1 MLRQLRAPPFC
12 HFIRCHRLDGDGQDI
27 GESPSAGMR
36 SFKVLRTADCSVE
49 LQLQWSPSEMH
60 EFIPVT
66 TACTRQWNVI
76 GGKGNIESSPIELP
90 LRPKASTSVQIHP
103 PFLEL
108 RGLGKAGAG
117 RETASRPDSR
127 TDRDSQPDGQPDR
140 QPAGRTDSI
149 RPASVRGLDGRAGRP
164 GRPGGPAGG
173 PEYHRAPELREAL
186 VSVWLQCPAV
196 SRIYSLGRSAQGREL
211 LVLELSDSPGEHEPG
226 EPEFKYIGN
235 MHGNEAVGRELLI
248 FLAQY
253 LCNEYQKGNETIVNL
268 IHSTRIHI
276 LPSLNPDGFE
286 KAASQPGELKDWF
299 VGRSN
304 AQGIDLNRNFPDLDR
319 IVYVNERQGGPN
331 NHLLKNLKKVVDQNP
346 KLAPETK
353 AVIHWIMDIPFV
365 LSANLHGGD
374 LVANYP
380 YDETRSGS
388 AHEYSSCPDDAIF
401 QSLARSYSSFNPA
414 MSDPNR
420 PPCRKND
427 DDSSFVDGTTNG
439 GAWYSVPGGMQDFN
453 YLSSNCFEITVE
465 LSCEKFPPEETLKS
479 YWEDN
484 KNSLINY
491 MEQIHRG
498 VKGFVRDLQGK
509 PLANATISVEGIDH
523 DITSAKDG
531 DYWRLLVPGNYK
543 LTASAPG
550 YLAITKKVAVP
561 YSPAVEV
568 DFELESF
575 SERKE
580 EEKEELME
588 WWKMMSE
595 TLNF

>member
-1 MLRQLRAPPFC
+1 MAAR
-12 HFIRCHRLDGDGQDI
+12 
-27 GESPSAGMR
+27 
-36 SFKVLRTADCSVE
+36 
-49 LQLQWSPSEMH
+49 
-60 EFIPVT
+60 
-66 TACTRQWNVI
+66 
-76 GGKGNIESSPIELP
+76 
-90 LRPKASTSVQIHP
+90 
-103 PFLEL
+103 EL
-108 RGLGKAGAG
+108 RLLLLTLGALLAACRAAEPSSAAGS
-117 RETASRPDSR
+117 SRRRRLS
-127 TDRDSQPDGQPDR
+127 SEDGI
-140 QPAGRTDSI
+140 SF
-149 RPASVRGLDGRAGRP
+149 
-164 GRPGGPAGG
+164 
-173 PEYHRAPELREAL
+173 EYHRYAELREAL
-186 VSVWLQCPAV
+186 VAVWLQCPAV
-196 SRIYSLGRSAQGREL
+196 SRIYTVGRSSEGREL
-211 LVLELSDSPGEHEPG
+211 LVIEVSDRPGEHEPG
-226 EPEFKYIGN
+226 ELKRDEEWLCVTSKSTVDPSYCMEEVSLLFCGTIANTPRADMNNHTGVVVNALKLKPGEPEFKYVGN

-253 LCNEYQKGNETIVNL
+253 LCNEYQKGNETIINL
-268 IHSTRIHI
+268 IHSTQYTNLSAFMVKETVKLFIQQPDRRAAKN
-276 LPSLNPDGFE
+276 LRALYLMSKRMSPSSGNNKVGFVI
-286 KAASQPGELKDWF
+286 KLPGELKDWF

-319 IVYVNERQGGPN
+319 IVYVNEKEGGPN
-331 NHLLKNLKKVVDQNP
+331 NHLLKNMKKAVDQNP

-353 AVIHWIMDIPFV
+353 GVIHWIMDIPFV

-401 QSLARSYSSFNPA
+401 QSLARSYSSLNPA

-465 LSCEKFPPEETLKS
+465 LSCEKFPPEETLKG

-491 MEQIHRG
+491 IEQIHRG
-498 VKGFVRDLQGK
+498 VKGFVKDLQGN
-509 PLANATISVEGIDH
+509 PIANATISVEGISH

-561 YSPAVEV
+561 FSPAVVV
-568 DFELESF
+568 DFELESL

>member
-1 MLRQLRAPPFC
+1 MGCAKYSQYQKKTCWVFFFFFFSRILGDENSFSAFRLHLAAPVRRGRA
-12 HFIRCHRLDGDGQDI
+12 HA
-27 GESPSAGMR
+27 SA
-36 SFKVLRTADCSVE
+36 
-49 LQLQWSPSEMH
+49 
-60 EFIPVT
+60 
-66 TACTRQWNVI
+66 
-76 GGKGNIESSPIELP
+76 
-90 LRPKASTSVQIHP
+90 
-103 PFLEL
+103 L
-108 RGLGKAGAG
+108 RGELSLLPPRPAETGGAAGPSGPCRSLPVPPLASARPPLPPSLPPGPAAAARRRAG
-117 RETASRPDSR
+117 GMAVRVLLALCGVLAACRAAEPGPGVGVASRRRRLSAEEGI
-127 TDRDSQPDGQPDR
+127 SF
-140 QPAGRTDSI
+140 
-149 RPASVRGLDGRAGRP
+149 
-164 GRPGGPAGG
+164 
-173 PEYHRAPELREAL
+173 EYHRYAELREAL
-186 VSVWLQCPAV
+186 VAVWLQCPAI
-196 SRIYSLGRSAQGREL
+196 SRIYTVGRSAEGREL
-211 LVLELSDSPGEHEPG
+211 LVIEVSDRPGEHEPG
-226 EPEFKYIGN
+226 EPEFKYVGN

-253 LCNEYQKGNETIVNL
+253 LCNEYQKGNETIINL

-276 LPSLNPDGFE
+276 MPSLNPDGFE

-319 IVYVNERQGGPN
+319 IVYVNEKEGGPN
-331 NHLLKNLKKVVDQNP
+331 NHLLKNMKKAVDQNP

-353 AVIHWIMDIPFV
+353 GVIHWIMDIPFV

-465 LSCEKFPPEETLKS
+465 LSCEKFPPEETLKG

-491 MEQIHRG
+491 IEQIHRG
-498 VKGFVRDLQGK
+498 VKGFVKDLQGN
-509 PLANATISVEGIDH
+509 PIANATISVEGISH

-561 YSPAVEV
+561 FSPAVVV
-568 DFELESF
+568 DFELESL

>member
-1 MLRQLRAPPFC
+1 MAARVLLLALCAVLAACRAAAEP
-12 HFIRCHRLDGDGQDI
+12 
-27 GESPSAGMR
+27 A
-36 SFKVLRTADCSVE
+36 
-49 LQLQWSPSEMH
+49 
-60 EFIPVT
+60 
-66 TACTRQWNVI
+66 
-76 GGKGNIESSPIELP
+76 
-90 LRPKASTSVQIHP
+90 
-103 PFLEL
+103 
-108 RGLGKAGAG
+108 AGA
-117 RETASRPDSR
+117 ASRRRRLSAEEGI
-127 TDRDSQPDGQPDR
+127 SF
-140 QPAGRTDSI
+140 
-149 RPASVRGLDGRAGRP
+149 
-164 GRPGGPAGG
+164 
-173 PEYHRAPELREAL
+173 EYHRYAELREAL
-186 VSVWLQCPAV
+186 VAVWLQCPAI
-196 SRIYSLGRSAQGREL
+196 SRIYTVGRSAEGREL
-211 LVLELSDSPGEHEPG
+211 LVIEISDRPGEHEPG
-226 EPEFKYIGN
+226 EPEFKYVGN

-253 LCNEYQKGNETIVNL
+253 LCNEYQKGNDTIINL

-276 LPSLNPDGFE
+276 MPSLNPDGFE

-319 IVYVNERQGGPN
+319 IVYVNEKEGGPN
-331 NHLLKNLKKVVDQNP
+331 NHLLKNMKKAVDQNP

-353 AVIHWIMDIPFV
+353 GVIHWIMDIPFV

-380 YDETRSGS
+380 YDETRSGI

-465 LSCEKFPPEETLKS
+465 LSCEKFPPEETLKG

-491 MEQIHRG
+491 IEQIHRG
-498 VKGFVRDLQGK
+498 VKGFVKDLQGN
-509 PLANATISVEGIDH
+509 PIANATISVEGISH
-523 DITSAKDG
+523 DVTSGECGTSAV
-531 DYWRLLVPGNYK
+531 LLLG
-543 LTASAPG
+543 
-550 YLAITKKVAVP
+550 LAT
-561 YSPAVEV
+561 
-568 DFELESF
+568 
-575 SERKE
+575 
-580 EEKEELME
+580 
-588 WWKMMSE
+588 
-595 TLNF
+595 

>member
-1 MLRQLRAPPFC
+1 M
-12 HFIRCHRLDGDGQDI
+12 
-27 GESPSAGMR
+27 
-36 SFKVLRTADCSVE
+36 
-49 LQLQWSPSEMH
+49 
-60 EFIPVT
+60 
-66 TACTRQWNVI
+66 
-76 GGKGNIESSPIELP
+76 
-90 LRPKASTSVQIHP
+90 
-103 PFLEL
+103 
-108 RGLGKAGAG
+108 AG
-117 RETASRPDSR
+117 RGRLWALLLALCGVLGALCLQGSRADEPE
-127 TDRDSQPDGQPDR
+127 
-140 QPAGRTDSI
+140 A
-149 RPASVRGLDGRAGRP
+149 AAAAAA
-164 GRPGGPAGG
+164 AGG
-173 PEYHRAPELREAL
+173 GGANRRRRLSQADGISFEYHRYPELREAL
-186 VSVWLQCPAV
+186 VSVWLQCSDI
-196 SRIYSLGRSAQGREL
+196 SRIYTVGRSFEGREL
-211 LVLELSDSPGEHEPG
+211 LVIEISDNPGEHEPG
-226 EPEFKYIGN
+226 EPEFKFVGN

-253 LCNEYQKGNETIVNL
+253 LCNEYQKGNETIINL

-276 LPSLNPDGFE
+276 MPSLNPDGFE

-319 IVYVNERQGGPN
+319 IVYVNEKEGGPN
-331 NHLLKNLKKVVDQNP
+331 NHLLKNLKKAVDQNS

-353 AVIHWIMDIPFV
+353 AVIHWIMDISFV

-380 YDETRSGS
+380 YDETRTGR
-388 AHEYSSCPDDAIF
+388 AHEYSPSPDDAIF

-427 DDSSFVDGTTNG
+427 DDSSFIDGTTNG
-439 GAWYSVPGGMQDFN
+439 GAWYSVPGGLYQ
-453 YLSSNCFEITVE
+453 CTA
-465 LSCEKFPPEETLKS
+465 TLKIS
-479 YWEDN
+479 FFLRRLWLLQLH
-484 KNSLINY
+484 SFIVIHR
-491 MEQIHRG
+491 IHRG
-498 VKGFVRDLQGK
+498 VKGFVRDLQGN
-509 PLANATISVEGIDH
+509 PIANATISVEGIDH

-543 LTASAPG
+543 VTASAPG

-561 YSPAVEV
+561 FSPAVKV
-568 DFELESF
+568 DFDLESL

>member
-1 MLRQLRAPPFC
+1 MA
-12 HFIRCHRLDGDGQDI
+12 
-27 GESPSAGMR
+27 AGR
-36 SFKVLRTADCSVE
+36 GWGLLALCGALAACCWLLCAEAAE
-49 LQLQWSPSEMH
+49 LQ
-60 EFIPVT
+60 
-66 TACTRQWNVI
+66 
-76 GGKGNIESSPIELP
+76 
-90 LRPKASTSVQIHP
+90 
-103 PFLEL
+103 
-108 RGLGKAGAG
+108 AGAG
-117 RETASRPDSR
+117 ASRR
-127 TDRDSQPDGQPDR
+127 RRLSQEDGI
-140 QPAGRTDSI
+140 SF
-149 RPASVRGLDGRAGRP
+149 
-164 GRPGGPAGG
+164 
-173 PEYHRAPELREAL
+173 EYHRYPELREAL
-186 VSVWLQCPAV
+186 VAVWLQCPSI
-196 SRIYSLGRSAQGREL
+196 SRIYTVGRSFEGREL
-211 LVLELSDSPGEHEPG
+211 LVIEISDNPGRHEPG

-253 LCNEYQKGNETIVNL
+253 LCNEYQKGNETIMNL

-276 LPSLNPDGFE
+276 MPSLNPDGFE

-319 IVYVNERQGGPN
+319 IVYVNEREGGPN
-331 NHLLKNLKKVVDQNP
+331 NHLLKNMRKAVDQNP

-353 AVIHWIMDIPFV
+353 SIIHWIMDIPFV

-388 AHEYSSCPDDAIF
+388 THEYSSCPDDAIF
-401 QSLARSYSSFNPA
+401 QSLARGYSSFNPA

-465 LSCEKFPPEETLKS
+465 LSCEKFPSEETLKS

-484 KNSLINY
+484 KNSLVNY
-491 MEQIHRG
+491 IEQIHRG
-498 VKGFVRDLQGK
+498 VKGFVRDLQGN
-509 PLANATISVEGIDH
+509 PIANATISVEGINH
-523 DITSAKDG
+523 DITSANDG
-531 DYWRLLVPGNYK
+531 DYWRLLTPGNYK

-561 YSPAVEV
+561 FSPAIEV
-568 DFELESF
+568 DFELESL

>member
-1 MLRQLRAPPFC
+1 MVQKC
-12 HFIRCHRLDGDGQDI
+12 
-27 GESPSAGMR
+27 SPSLPPSSPVSSRCRRGWAARPLLRLLRLLPPPLPPSVCPSVRPSVLPSLLGRREPVCVCVCAGMAAR
-36 SFKVLRTADCSVE
+36 VLLALCGLLV
-49 LQLQWSPSEMH
+49 
-60 EFIPVT
+60 
-66 TACTRQWNVI
+66 ACRAA
-76 GGKGNIESSPIELP
+76 EP
-90 LRPKASTSVQIHP
+90 
-103 PFLEL
+103 
-108 RGLGKAGAG
+108 AGAG
-117 RETASRPDSR
+117 GASRRRRLS
-127 TDRDSQPDGQPDR
+127 SEEGI
-140 QPAGRTDSI
+140 SF
-149 RPASVRGLDGRAGRP
+149 
-164 GRPGGPAGG
+164 
-173 PEYHRAPELREAL
+173 EYHRYAELREAL
-186 VSVWLQCPAV
+186 VAVWLQCPAV
-196 SRIYSLGRSAQGREL
+196 SRIYTVGRSAEGREL
-211 LVLELSDSPGEHEPG
+211 LVIELSDRPGEHEPG
-226 EPEFKYIGN
+226 EPEFKYVGN

-253 LCNEYQKGNETIVNL
+253 LCNEYQKGNETIINL

-276 LPSLNPDGFE
+276 MPSLNPDGFE

-319 IVYVNERQGGPN
+319 IVYVNEKEGGPN
-331 NHLLKNLKKVVDQNP
+331 NHLLKNMKKAVDQNP

-353 AVIHWIMDIPFV
+353 GVIHWIMDIPFV

-465 LSCEKFPPEETLKS
+465 LSCEKFPPEETLKG

-491 MEQIHRG
+491 IEQIHRG
-498 VKGFVRDLQGK
+498 VKGFVKDLQGN
-509 PLANATISVEGIDH
+509 PIANATISVEGISH

-561 YSPAVEV
+561 FSPAVMV
-568 DFELESF
+568 DFELESL

>member
-1 MLRQLRAPPFC
+1 VLLALCGVLAACRAAAEPA
-12 HFIRCHRLDGDGQDI
+12 
-27 GESPSAGMR
+27 AG
-36 SFKVLRTADCSVE
+36 
-49 LQLQWSPSEMH
+49 
-60 EFIPVT
+60 
-66 TACTRQWNVI
+66 
-76 GGKGNIESSPIELP
+76 G
-90 LRPKASTSVQIHP
+90 
-103 PFLEL
+103 
-108 RGLGKAGAG
+108 
-117 RETASRPDSR
+117 ASRRRRLSAEEGI
-127 TDRDSQPDGQPDR
+127 SF
-140 QPAGRTDSI
+140 
-149 RPASVRGLDGRAGRP
+149 
-164 GRPGGPAGG
+164 
-173 PEYHRAPELREAL
+173 EYHRYAELREAL
-186 VSVWLQCPAV
+186 VAVWLQCPAI
-196 SRIYSLGRSAQGREL
+196 SRIYTVGRSAEGREL
-211 LVLELSDSPGEHEPG
+211 LVIEVSDRPGEHEPG
-226 EPEFKYIGN
+226 EPEFKYVGN

-253 LCNEYQKGNETIVNL
+253 LCNEYQKGNETIINL

-276 LPSLNPDGFE
+276 MPSLNPDGFE

-319 IVYVNERQGGPN
+319 IVYVNEKEGGPN
-331 NHLLKNLKKVVDQNP
+331 NHLLKNMKKAVDQNP

-353 AVIHWIMDIPFV
+353 GVIHWIMDIPFV

-380 YDETRSGS
+380 YDETRSGI

-465 LSCEKFPPEETLKS
+465 LSCEKFPPEETLKG

-491 MEQIHRG
+491 IEQIHRG
-498 VKGFVRDLQGK
+498 VKGFVKDLQGN
-509 PLANATISVEGIDH
+509 PITNATISVEGISH
-523 DITSAKDG
+523 DITSGECCTSGKQEVLEYTATPSASQ
-531 DYWRLLVPGNYK
+531 PG
-543 LTASAPG
+543 
-550 YLAITKKVAVP
+550 AI
-561 YSPAVEV
+561 S
-568 DFELESF
+568 DLIS
-575 SERKE
+575 
-580 EEKEELME
+580 
-588 WWKMMSE
+588 
-595 TLNF
+595 

>member
-1 MLRQLRAPPFC
+1 MAVRA
-12 HFIRCHRLDGDGQDI
+12 
-27 GESPSAGMR
+27 
-36 SFKVLRTADCSVE
+36 VLALCGLLVAYRAAVAAE
-49 LQLQWSPSEMH
+49 PG
-60 EFIPVT
+60 V
-66 TACTRQWNVI
+66 
-76 GGKGNIESSPIELP
+76 SSS
-90 LRPKASTSVQIHP
+90 RR
-103 PFLEL
+103 
-108 RGLGKAGAG
+108 RGLSSEEGI
-117 RETASRPDSR
+117 SF
-127 TDRDSQPDGQPDR
+127 
-140 QPAGRTDSI
+140 
-149 RPASVRGLDGRAGRP
+149 
-164 GRPGGPAGG
+164 
-173 PEYHRAPELREAL
+173 EYHRYAELREA
-186 VSVWLQCPAV
+186 VVAVWLQCPAV
-196 SRIYSLGRSAQGREL
+196 SRIYTVGRSAEGREL
-211 LVLELSDSPGEHEPG
+211 LVIEVSDRPGEHEPG
-226 EPEFKYIGN
+226 EPEFKYVGN

-253 LCNEYQKGNETIVNL
+253 LCNEYQKGNETIINL

-276 LPSLNPDGFE
+276 MPSLNPDGFE

-319 IVYVNERQGGPN
+319 IVYVNEKEGGPN
-331 NHLLKNLKKVVDQNP
+331 NHLLINMKKAVDQNP

-353 AVIHWIMDIPFV
+353 GVIHWIMDIPFV

-380 YDETRSGS
+380 YDETRSGI

-465 LSCEKFPPEETLKS
+465 LSCEKFPPEETLKG

-491 MEQIHRG
+491 IEQIHRG
-498 VKGFVRDLQGK
+498 VKGFVKDLQGN
-509 PLANATISVEGIDH
+509 PIANATISVEGISH

-561 YSPAVEV
+561 FSPAVVV
-568 DFELESF
+568 DFELESL

>member
-1 MLRQLRAPPFC
+1 MAVRA
-12 HFIRCHRLDGDGQDI
+12 
-27 GESPSAGMR
+27 
-36 SFKVLRTADCSVE
+36 VLALCGLLVAYRAAVAAE
-49 LQLQWSPSEMH
+49 PG
-60 EFIPVT
+60 
-66 TACTRQWNVI
+66 A
-76 GGKGNIESSPIELP
+76 SSS
-90 LRPKASTSVQIHP
+90 RR
-103 PFLEL
+103 
-108 RGLGKAGAG
+108 RGLSSEEGI
-117 RETASRPDSR
+117 SF
-127 TDRDSQPDGQPDR
+127 
-140 QPAGRTDSI
+140 
-149 RPASVRGLDGRAGRP
+149 
-164 GRPGGPAGG
+164 
-173 PEYHRAPELREAL
+173 EYHRYAELREAL
-186 VSVWLQCPAV
+186 VAVWLQCPAV
-196 SRIYSLGRSAQGREL
+196 SRIYTVGRSAEGREL
-211 LVLELSDSPGEHEPG
+211 LVIEVSDRPGEHEPG
-226 EPEFKYIGN
+226 EPEFKYVGN

-253 LCNEYQKGNETIVNL
+253 LCNEYQKGNETIINL

-276 LPSLNPDGFE
+276 MPSLNPDGFE

-319 IVYVNERQGGPN
+319 IVYVNEKEGGPN
-331 NHLLKNLKKVVDQNP
+331 NHLLKNMKKAVDQNP

-353 AVIHWIMDIPFV
+353 GVIHWIMDIPFV

-380 YDETRSGS
+380 YDETRSGI

-465 LSCEKFPPEETLKS
+465 LSCEKFPPEETLKG

-491 MEQIHRG
+491 IEQIHRG
-498 VKGFVRDLQGK
+498 VKGFVKDLQGN
-509 PLANATISVEGIDH
+509 PIANATISVEGISH
-523 DITSAKDG
+523 DITSGERCASAKQVALE
-531 DYWRLLVPGNYK
+531 Y
-543 LTASAPG
+543 TASPSAWQPA
-550 YLAITKKVAVP
+550 AI
-561 YSPAVEV
+561 S
-568 DFELESF
+568 DLIS
-575 SERKE
+575 
-580 EEKEELME
+580 
-588 WWKMMSE
+588 
-595 TLNF
+595 

>member
-1 MLRQLRAPPFC
+1 MAAGRGWGLLALC
-12 HFIRCHRLDGDGQDI
+12 GAL
-27 GESPSAGMR
+27 SACCW
-36 SFKVLRTADCSVE
+36 LLC
-49 LQLQWSPSEMH
+49 
-60 EFIPVT
+60 
-66 TACTRQWNVI
+66 
-76 GGKGNIESSPIELP
+76 
-90 LRPKASTSVQIHP
+90 
-103 PFLEL
+103 
-108 RGLGKAGAG
+108 AGAAEQEAAAG
-117 RETASRPDSR
+117 ASRR
-127 TDRDSQPDGQPDR
+127 RRLSQEDGI
-140 QPAGRTDSI
+140 SF
-149 RPASVRGLDGRAGRP
+149 
-164 GRPGGPAGG
+164 
-173 PEYHRAPELREAL
+173 EYHRYPELREAL
-186 VSVWLQCPAV
+186 VAVWLQCPSI
-196 SRIYSLGRSAQGREL
+196 SRIYTVGRSFEGREL
-211 LVLELSDSPGEHEPG
+211 LVIEISDNPGRHEPG

-253 LCNEYQKGNETIVNL
+253 LCNEYQKGNETIINL

-276 LPSLNPDGFE
+276 MPSFNPDGFE
-286 KAASQPGELKDWF
+286 KAASQPGEFKDWF

-319 IVYVNERQGGPN
+319 IVYINEREGGPN
-331 NHLLKNLKKVVDQNP
+331 NHLLKNMRKAVDQNP

-353 AVIHWIMDIPFV
+353 SIIHWIMDIPFV

-388 AHEYSSCPDDAIF
+388 THEYSSCPDDAIF
-401 QSLARSYSSFNPA
+401 QSLARGYSSFNPA
-414 MSDPNR
+414 MSDQNR

-465 LSCEKFPPEETLKS
+465 LSCEKFPSEETLKT

-484 KNSLINY
+484 KNSLVNY
-491 MEQIHRG
+491 IEQIHRG
-498 VKGFVRDLQGK
+498 VKGFVRDLQGNAI
-509 PLANATISVEGIDH
+509 ANATISVEGINH
-523 DITSAKDG
+523 DITSANDG
-531 DYWRLLVPGNYK
+531 DYWRLLTPGNYK

-561 YSPAVEV
+561 FSPAIGV
-568 DFELESF
+568 DFELESL

>member
-1 MLRQLRAPPFC
+1 MEHAVTLPSWQRVNPLGPHTLMRRCGKRAPGFSQRFYQQLDDSSWMDGSSLSGFPP
-12 HFIRCHRLDGDGQDI
+12 HRAAAARPSALRGSARAADRGGAAAPVPPRRP
-27 GESPSAGMR
+27 SPSRSLLPPRSLASWVPPALAERQAGGMAAR
-36 SFKVLRTADCSVE
+36 VLLLALCCAV
-49 LQLQWSPSEMH
+49 LA
-60 EFIPVT
+60 
-66 TACTRQWNVI
+66 ACRAAA
-76 GGKGNIESSPIELP
+76 EP
-90 LRPKASTSVQIHP
+90 A
-103 PFLEL
+103 
-108 RGLGKAGAG
+108 AGA
-117 RETASRPDSR
+117 ASRRRRLSAEEGI
-127 TDRDSQPDGQPDR
+127 SF
-140 QPAGRTDSI
+140 
-149 RPASVRGLDGRAGRP
+149 
-164 GRPGGPAGG
+164 
-173 PEYHRAPELREAL
+173 EYHRYAELREAL
-186 VSVWLQCPAV
+186 VAVWLQCPAI
-196 SRIYSLGRSAQGREL
+196 SRIYTVGRSAEGREL
-211 LVLELSDSPGEHEPG
+211 LVIEISDRPGEHEPG
-226 EPEFKYIGN
+226 EPEFKYVGN

-253 LCNEYQKGNETIVNL
+253 LCNEYQKGNDTIINL

-276 LPSLNPDGFE
+276 MPSLNPDGFE

-319 IVYVNERQGGPN
+319 IVYINEKEGGPN
-331 NHLLKNLKKVVDQNP
+331 NHLLKNMKKAVDQNP

-353 AVIHWIMDIPFV
+353 GVIHWIMDIPFV

-465 LSCEKFPPEETLKS
+465 LSCEKFPPEETLKG

-491 MEQIHRG
+491 IEQIHRG
-498 VKGFVRDLQGK
+498 VKGFVKDLQGN
-509 PLANATISVEGIDH
+509 PIANATISVEGISH

-543 LTASAPG
+543 VTASAPG

-561 YSPAVEV
+561 FSPAVVV
-568 DFELESF
+568 DFELESL

>member
-1 MLRQLRAPPFC
+1 M
-12 HFIRCHRLDGDGQDI
+12 
-27 GESPSAGMR
+27 
-36 SFKVLRTADCSVE
+36 
-49 LQLQWSPSEMH
+49 
-60 EFIPVT
+60 
-66 TACTRQWNVI
+66 
-76 GGKGNIESSPIELP
+76 
-90 LRPKASTSVQIHP
+90 
-103 PFLEL
+103 
-108 RGLGKAGAG
+108 
-117 RETASRPDSR
+117 
-127 TDRDSQPDGQPDR
+127 
-140 QPAGRTDSI
+140 
-149 RPASVRGLDGRAGRP
+149 
-164 GRPGGPAGG
+164 
-173 PEYHRAPELREAL
+173 
-186 VSVWLQCPAV
+186 
-196 SRIYSLGRSAQGREL
+196 
-211 LVLELSDSPGEHEPG
+211 G

-248 FLAQY
+248 LLAQH
-253 LCNEYQKGNETIVNL
+253 LCNEYQRGNETIVNL

-276 LPSLNPDGFE
+276 MPSLNPDGFE

-319 IVYVNERQGGPN
+319 IVYVNEKEGGPN
-331 NHLLKNLKKVVDQNP
+331 NHLLKNMKKIVDENP
-346 KLAPETK
+346 KGSFQK
-353 AVIHWIMDIPFV
+353 
-365 LSANLHGGD
+365 LSLQWAGGREGCPGEGP
-374 LVANYP
+374 AGP
-380 YDETRSGS
+380 GS
-388 AHEYSSCPDDAIF
+388 AHEYSSCPDDAVF
-401 QSLARSYSSFNPA
+401 QSLARAYSAFNPV
-414 MSDPNR
+414 MSDPSR

-479 YWEDN
+479 FWEDN
-484 KNSLINY
+484 RDSLISY
-491 MEQIHRG
+491 LAQIHRG
-498 VKGFVRDLQGK
+498 VKGFVRDLQGN
-509 PLANATISVEGIDH
+509 PIANATISVEGIDH
-523 DITSAKDG
+523 DVTSAKDG

-543 LTASAPG
+543 VTASAPG

-561 YSPAVEV
+561 YSPAVSV

>member
-1 MLRQLRAPPFC
+1 MAGRGGRALLALCGALAACGWLLGAEAQEPGAPA
-12 HFIRCHRLDGDGQDI
+12 
-27 GESPSAGMR
+27 AGMR
-36 SFKVLRTADCSVE
+36 RRRRLQQEDGISF
-49 LQLQWSPSEMH
+49 
-60 EFIPVT
+60 
-66 TACTRQWNVI
+66 
-76 GGKGNIESSPIELP
+76 
-90 LRPKASTSVQIHP
+90 
-103 PFLEL
+103 
-108 RGLGKAGAG
+108 
-117 RETASRPDSR
+117 
-127 TDRDSQPDGQPDR
+127 
-140 QPAGRTDSI
+140 
-149 RPASVRGLDGRAGRP
+149 
-164 GRPGGPAGG
+164 
-173 PEYHRAPELREAL
+173 EYHRYPELREAL
-186 VSVWLQCPAV
+186 VSVWLQCTAI
-196 SRIYSLGRSAQGREL
+196 SRIYTVGRSFEGREL
-211 LVLELSDSPGEHEPG
+211 LVIELSDNPGVHEPG

-276 LPSLNPDGFE
+276 MPSLNPDGFE
-286 KAASQPGELKDWF
+286 KAASQ
-299 VGRSN
+299 
-304 AQGIDLNRNFPDLDR
+304 
-319 IVYVNERQGGPN
+319 
-331 NHLLKNLKKVVDQNP
+331 
-346 KLAPETK
+346 LAPETK

-388 AHEYSSCPDDAIF
+388 AHEYSSSPDDAIF
-401 QSLARSYSSFNPA
+401 QSLARAYSSFNPA
-414 MSDPNR
+414 MSNPNR

-465 LSCEKFPPEETLKS
+465 LSCEKFPPEETLKT

-484 KNSLINY
+484 KNSLISY
-491 MEQIHRG
+491 LEQIHRG
-498 VKGFVRDLQGK
+498 VKGFVRDLQGN
-509 PLANATISVEGIDH
+509 PIANATISVEGIDH
-523 DITSAKDG
+523 DVTSAKDG
-531 DYWRLLVPGNYK
+531 DYWRLLIPGNYK

-561 YSPAVEV
+561 YSPAVGV

>member
-1 MLRQLRAPPFC
+1 MDYIAT
-12 HFIRCHRLDGDGQDI
+12 HREKDGSSRVKVREKNLVCAWEDDV
-27 GESPSAGMR
+27 SH
-36 SFKVLRTADCSVE
+36 SFSGFV
-49 LQLQWSPSEMH
+49 
-60 EFIPVT
+60 
-66 TACTRQWNVI
+66 VI
-76 GGKGNIESSPIELP
+76 H
-90 LRPKASTSVQIHP
+90 KASLKLKVQSWNYR
-103 PFLEL
+103 
-108 RGLGKAGAG
+108 RGLAQAL
-117 RETASRPDSR
+117 ADDIVLLFSF
-127 TDRDSQPDGQPDR
+127 
-140 QPAGRTDSI
+140 PAGRTQPTNSI
-149 RPASVRGLDGRAGRP
+149 AAPGWPRIRRAAPPSLPRPCASPGSAPPPLRPAL
-164 GRPGGPAGG
+164 GG
-173 PEYHRAPELREAL
+173 ELREAL
-186 VSVWLQCPAV
+186 VSVWLQCAAV
-196 SRIYSLGRSAQGREL
+196 SRIYTVGRSFEGREL
-211 LVLELSDSPGEHEPG
+211 LVLELSDNPGVHEPG

-253 LCNEYQKGNETIVNL
+253 LCNEYQKGNETIVQL
-268 IHSTRIHI
+268 IHNTRIHI
-276 LPSLNPDGFE
+276 MPSLNPDGFE
-286 KAASQPGELKDWF
+286 KAASQLGELKDWF

-319 IVYVNERQGGPN
+319 IVYINEKEGGPN
-331 NHLLKNLKKVVDQNP
+331 NHLLKNLKKIVDQNT

-388 AHEYSSCPDDAIF
+388 AHEYSSCPDDDIF
-401 QSLARSYSSFNPA
+401 QSLARAYSSFNPP
-414 MSDPNR
+414 MSDPDR

-427 DDSSFVDGTTNG
+427 DDSSFVEGTTNG
-439 GAWYSVPGGMQDFN
+439 AAWYSVPGGMQDFN

-465 LSCEKFPPEETLKS
+465 LSCEKFPPEETLKN

-484 KNSLINY
+484 KNSLISY
-491 MEQIHRG
+491 IQQIHRG
-498 VKGFVRDLQGK
+498 VKGFVRDLQGN
-509 PLANATISVEGIDH
+509 PIANATLSVEGIDH
-523 DITSAKDG
+523 DVTSAKDG

-550 YLAITKKVAVP
+550 YLAIAKKVAVP
-561 YSPAVEV
+561 YSPAVRV

>member
-1 MLRQLRAPPFC
+1 MALRLRDSGMKVHRPALLLPPV
-12 HFIRCHRLDGDGQDI
+12 H
-27 GESPSAGMR
+27 SAQPK
-36 SFKVLRTADCSVE
+36 S
-49 LQLQWSPSEMH
+49 QWSPAAIGLLSLSPLLRLH
-60 EFIPVT
+60 FPSDYLPVIPSPSWRHRDRRCT
-66 TACTRQWNVI
+66 TEYRCSCPLSDL
-76 GGKGNIESSPIELP
+76 KCKFLLLYGNIDSLIFCIKCYPQAN
-90 LRPKASTSVQIHP
+90 PKI
-103 PFLEL
+103 
-108 RGLGKAGAG
+108 
-117 RETASRPDSR
+117 
-127 TDRDSQPDGQPDR
+127 
-140 QPAGRTDSI
+140 
-149 RPASVRGLDGRAGRP
+149 
-164 GRPGGPAGG
+164 
-173 PEYHRAPELREAL
+173 
-186 VSVWLQCPAV
+186 
-196 SRIYSLGRSAQGREL
+196 
-211 LVLELSDSPGEHEPG
+211 G

-268 IHSTRIHI
+268 IHNTRIHI
-276 LPSLNPDGFE
+276 MPSLNPDGFE

-304 AQGIDLNRNFPDLDR
+304 VQGIDLNRNFPDLDR
-319 IVYVNERQGGPN
+319 IVYVNEKEGGPN
-331 NHLLKNLKKVVDQNP
+331 NHLLKNLKKIVDQNT

-401 QSLARSYSSFNPA
+401 QSLARAYSSFNPA

-420 PPCRKND
+420 QPCRKND
-427 DDSSFVDGTTNG
+427 DDSSFIDGTTNG
-439 GAWYSVPGGMQDFN
+439 GAWYSVPGG
-453 YLSSNCFEITVE
+453 LCIERSSKSKVHCAFRYKC
-465 LSCEKFPPEETLKS
+465 LGCSCL
-479 YWEDN
+479 
-484 KNSLINY
+484 L
-491 MEQIHRG
+491 QIHRG
-498 VKGFVRDLQGK
+498 VKGFVRDLQGN
-509 PLANATISVEGIDH
+509 PIANATISVEGIDH
-523 DITSAKDG
+523 DVTSAKDG

-550 YLAITKKVAVP
+550 YLATTKKVAVP
-561 YSPAVEV
+561 YSPAVGV

>member
-1 MLRQLRAPPFC
+1 MAA
-12 HFIRCHRLDGDGQDI
+12 GQ
-27 GESPSAGMR
+27 GWGLLALCGA
-36 SFKVLRTADCSVE
+36 LG
-49 LQLQWSPSEMH
+49 
-60 EFIPVT
+60 
-66 TACTRQWNVI
+66 ACW
-76 GGKGNIESSPIELP
+76 L
-90 LRPKASTSVQIHP
+90 
-103 PFLEL
+103 
-108 RGLGKAGAG
+108 LGAGAEEQEAAAG
-117 RETASRPDSR
+117 ASRR
-127 TDRDSQPDGQPDR
+127 RRLSQEDGI
-140 QPAGRTDSI
+140 SF
-149 RPASVRGLDGRAGRP
+149 
-164 GRPGGPAGG
+164 
-173 PEYHRAPELREAL
+173 EYHRYPELREAL
-186 VSVWLQCPAV
+186 VAVWLQCPSI
-196 SRIYSLGRSAQGREL
+196 SRIYTVGRSFEGREL
-211 LVLELSDSPGEHEPG
+211 LVIEISDNPGRHEPG
-226 EPEFKYIGN
+226 EPEFKYVGN

-253 LCNEYQKGNETIVNL
+253 LCNEYQKGNETIINL

-276 LPSLNPDGFE
+276 MPSFNPDGFE

-319 IVYVNERQGGPN
+319 IVYVNEREGGPN
-331 NHLLKNLKKVVDQNP
+331 NHLLKNMRKAVDQNP

-353 AVIHWIMDIPFV
+353 SIIHWIMDIPFV

-388 AHEYSSCPDDAIF
+388 THEYSSCPDDAIF
-401 QSLARSYSSFNPA
+401 QSLARGYSSFNPA
-414 MSDPNR
+414 MSDPDR

-479 YWEDN
+479 YWENN
-484 KNSLINY
+484 KNSLVNY
-491 MEQIHRG
+491 IEQIHRG
-498 VKGFVRDLQGK
+498 VKGFVRDLQGN
-509 PLANATISVEGIDH
+509 PIANATISVEGINH

-531 DYWRLLVPGNYK
+531 DYWRLLIPGNYK

-561 YSPAVEV
+561 FSPAIVV
-568 DFELESF
+568 DFELESL

>member
-1 MLRQLRAPPFC
+1 MFSIL
-12 HFIRCHRLDGDGQDI
+12 H
-27 GESPSAGMR
+27 
-36 SFKVLRTADCSVE
+36 
-49 LQLQWSPSEMH
+49 
-60 EFIPVT
+60 
-66 TACTRQWNVI
+66 
-76 GGKGNIESSPIELP
+76 
-90 LRPKASTSVQIHP
+90 VQ
-103 PFLEL
+103 
-108 RGLGKAGAG
+108 
-117 RETASRPDSR
+117 
-127 TDRDSQPDGQPDR
+127 
-140 QPAGRTDSI
+140 
-149 RPASVRGLDGRAGRP
+149 
-164 GRPGGPAGG
+164 
-173 PEYHRAPELREAL
+173 
-186 VSVWLQCPAV
+186 
-196 SRIYSLGRSAQGREL
+196 
-211 LVLELSDSPGEHEPG
+211 G

-268 IHSTRIHI
+268 IHNTRIHI
-276 LPSLNPDGFE
+276 MPSLNPDGFEKAASQYLCNEYQKGNETIVNLIHNTRIHIMPSLNPDGFE

-319 IVYVNERQGGPN
+319 IVYVNEKEGGPN
-331 NHLLKNLKKVVDQNP
+331 NHLLKNLKKIVDQNT

-401 QSLARSYSSFNPA
+401 QSLARAYSSFNPA

-484 KNSLINY
+484 KNSLISY
-491 MEQIHRG
+491 LEQIHRG
-498 VKGFVRDLQGK
+498 VKGFVRDLQGN
-509 PLANATISVEGIDH
+509 PIANATISVEGIDH
-523 DITSAKDG
+523 DVTSEKHGKLLRLEIGVQQVAPFPQLSHPELPDG
-531 DYWRLLVPGNYK
+531 ANSCSPSGREGNECK
-543 LTASAPG
+543 LAGVKRSVT
-550 YLAITKKVAVP
+550 
-561 YSPAVEV
+561 
-568 DFELESF
+568 F
-575 SERKE
+575 
-580 EEKEELME
+580 
-588 WWKMMSE
+588 
-595 TLNF
+595 

>member
-1 MLRQLRAPPFC
+1 AAEP
-12 HFIRCHRLDGDGQDI
+12 
-27 GESPSAGMR
+27 A
-36 SFKVLRTADCSVE
+36 
-49 LQLQWSPSEMH
+49 
-60 EFIPVT
+60 
-66 TACTRQWNVI
+66 
-76 GGKGNIESSPIELP
+76 
-90 LRPKASTSVQIHP
+90 
-103 PFLEL
+103 
-108 RGLGKAGAG
+108 AGA
-117 RETASRPDSR
+117 ASRRRRLS
-127 TDRDSQPDGQPDR
+127 SEEGI
-140 QPAGRTDSI
+140 SF
-149 RPASVRGLDGRAGRP
+149 
-164 GRPGGPAGG
+164 
-173 PEYHRAPELREAL
+173 EYHRYAELREAL
-186 VSVWLQCPAV
+186 VAVWLQCPAI
-196 SRIYSLGRSAQGREL
+196 SRIYTVGRSAEGREL
-211 LVLELSDSPGEHEPG
+211 LVIEISDRPGEHEPG
-226 EPEFKYIGN
+226 EPEFKYVGN

-253 LCNEYQKGNETIVNL
+253 LCNEYQKGNDTIINL

-276 LPSLNPDGFE
+276 MPSLNPDGFE

-319 IVYVNERQGGPN
+319 IAYVNEKEGGPN
-331 NHLLKNLKKVVDQNP
+331 NHLLKNLKKAVDQNP

-353 AVIHWIMDIPFV
+353 GVIHWIMDIPFV

-380 YDETRSGS
+380 YDETRSGI

-465 LSCEKFPPEETLKS
+465 LSCEKFPPEETLKG

-491 MEQIHRG
+491 IEQIHRG
-498 VKGFVRDLQGK
+498 VKGFVKDLQGN
-509 PLANATISVEGIDH
+509 PIANATISVEGISH
-523 DITSAKDG
+523 DVTSGECGTSAVLG
-531 DYWRLLVPGNYK
+531 Y
-543 LTASAPG
+543 TASPW
-550 YLAITKKVAVP
+550 LTN
-561 YSPAVEV
+561 
-568 DFELESF
+568 LEPF
-575 SERKE
+575 HIF
-580 EEKEELME
+580 L
-588 WWKMMSE
+588 
-595 TLNF
+595 T